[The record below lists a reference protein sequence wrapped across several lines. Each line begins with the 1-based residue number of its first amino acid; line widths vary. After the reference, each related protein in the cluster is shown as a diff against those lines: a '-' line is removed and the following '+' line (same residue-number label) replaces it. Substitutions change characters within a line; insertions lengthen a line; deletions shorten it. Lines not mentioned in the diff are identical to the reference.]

1 MDLIISFY
9 ESYSVVPM
17 QVLGTPLM
25 GLTIFAM
32 GLVRFFQYLMSI
44 PLVSSLVNT
53 TSVFLNNTQEVWRP
67 LYNSSLV
74 LFKPFSG
81 ALKPFGDVGLLFA
94 EMTVRAMIL
103 MGYVTVVS
111 LRETAK
117 YLLQFALMTR
127 DAGLSLTTSF
137 GNAFVAIK
145 DFTVAVF
152 SLFRGFG
159 YVTINL
165 VKSAGFVVN
174 SFESVSDFL
183 YQFAFYP
190 HTITWSDISNIV
202 FPFAIVAT
210 ILGYVFWRSYRILAP
225 PVNLNVQVQHPLLE
239 DEEPVLRRSSRI
251 ARKRALLS
259 CHGLESFSSEKSS
272 SGTTNL

>member
-1 MDLIISFY
+1 MDLILSFY
-9 ESYSVVPM
+9 ESSSVVPM

-32 GLVRFFQYLMSI
+32 GLLTFFQYLMSI

-67 LYNSSLV
+67 LYNSSLLV
-74 LFKPFSG
+74 LKPFSG

-94 EMTVRAMIL
+94 EMSIRSMIL
-103 MGYVTVVS
+103 MGYVTVVTV
-111 LRETAK
+111 REAAK
-117 YLLQFALMTR
+117 YLLQFALLTR
-127 DAGLSLTTSF
+127 DAGLSLTSSF

-145 DFTVAVF
+145 EFTVAVF

-159 YVTINL
+159 YLTMNL

-174 SFESVSDFL
+174 SFEAVSDFL
-183 YQFAFYP
+183 YQFVFYP
-190 HTITWSDISNIV
+190 HTVTWSDISNIV

-210 ILGYVFWRSYRILAP
+210 ILGYVFWRSYRMLAS
-225 PVNLNVQVQHPLLE
+225 PVKLNVELQHPLLE
-239 DEEPVLRRSSRI
+239 DNEPVLRRSSRI

-259 CHGLESFSSEKSS
+259 SHGLESFSSEKPSS
-272 SGTTNL
+272 RTPNL